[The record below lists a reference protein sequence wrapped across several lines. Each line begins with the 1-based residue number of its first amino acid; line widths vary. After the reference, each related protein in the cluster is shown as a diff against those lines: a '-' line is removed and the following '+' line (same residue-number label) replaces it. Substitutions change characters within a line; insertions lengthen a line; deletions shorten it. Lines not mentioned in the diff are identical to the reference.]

1 MKVFLSWSGD
11 LSLKVAQIFRDW
23 LPSVIQ
29 IVEPYVSAEDIDKG
43 TRWSTD
49 IAKEL
54 EASAFGIL
62 CVTRKNADAPWLNFE
77 AGALSRQID
86 KSKVSPFLF
95 DLKRSELKGPILQF
109 QSTILK
115 KDDIKKLLYS
125 INNSCDES
133 TLEES
138 RLGSIFDVWWPKLE
152 EQLSSLLSESHQSS
166 QQKDKHVKNKDEDAS
181 SEIIEEIL
189 NLVRTQQ
196 KLLTSPEG
204 LLPRGYLRDILADSG
219 RVRLHPKAQK
229 ELELYYMDLVH
240 SVNSVDLSTMSSE
253 ELSAAMKRIARLTR
267 NLEKPISYILRG
279 AHHGR
284 LSTFDTIAE
293 QEDDIDR

>member
-138 RLGSIFDVWWPKLE
+138 RLDSIFDVWWPKLE

-196 KLLTSPEG
+196 KLLTSPEI
-204 LLPRGYLRDILADSG
+204 LLPRGYLLDILGG
-219 RVRLHPKAQK
+219 RARERHSTRALAALYRRYIELLRL
-229 ELELYYMDLVH
+229 
-240 SVNSVDLSTMSSE
+240 VNSLDASTMTRE
-253 ELSAAMKRIARLTR
+253 ELSAAMKDIAKLTR
-267 NLEKPISYILRG
+267 NLDAPISYIM
-279 AHHGR
+279 HGQGHKQPS
-284 LSTFDTIAE
+284 LFNIEEPLNDLD
-293 QEDDIDR
+293 Q